1 MRRLLS
7 RGLGPVPM
15 AGTTPYLAQVR
26 LLRDSL
32 RDVVEAGLE
41 IDTVDGFQ
49 GRKKEA
55 VIIDLVRSNEDGELG
70 FLGDV
75 RRMNVAITRA
85 RSFLLVLGDS
95 STLQKHAYYR
105 NLMDAAERCGAYL
118 SAWAD
123 DADAL

>member
-1 MRRLLS
+1 M
-7 RGLGPVPM
+7 
-15 AGTTPYLAQVR
+15 
-26 LLRDSL
+26 
-32 RDVVEAGLE
+32 
-41 IDTVDGFQ
+41 
-49 GRKKEA
+49 
-55 VIIDLVRSNEDGELG
+55 IIDLVRSNEDGELG

-105 NLMDAAERCGAYL
+105 NLMDAAEQRGAYL

-123 DADAL
+123 DADVL